1 MVIAKH
7 IFENQLKRLGLLS
20 LDDVLDNNI
29 KLIFSLIWANNGDAI
44 SRQYAGTRALK
55 SDFTKTGQR
64 KIGGMFKDGVVS
76 ANRFY
81 LRFKDQYRTMSLQI
95 LQGVHAYPRTS
106 TNSRFNATNNSSN
119 SNNNNGNELLI
130 QNDLII
136 NDELQVERE
145 ENIKQLVVDCRKQ
158 LIDVNED
165 CFGSWALID
174 CNE

>member
-7 IFENQLKRLGLLS
+7 IFENQLKRLGLVPIDEG
-20 LDDVLDNNI
+20 LDDTI
-29 KLIFSLIWANNGDAI
+29 KLVFSAIWTNNGDAI

-81 LRFKDQYRTMSLQI
+81 LRFRDQYRTISLQI
-95 LQGVHAYPRTS
+95 LQGSHVYPRSHTS
-106 TNSRFNATNNSSN
+106 SRNKTTNNIN
-119 SNNNNGNELLI
+119 NNNNGNESVV
-130 QNDLII
+130 QNDALS
-136 NDELQVERE
+136 DELQAERE

-158 LIDVNED
+158 LIDANED